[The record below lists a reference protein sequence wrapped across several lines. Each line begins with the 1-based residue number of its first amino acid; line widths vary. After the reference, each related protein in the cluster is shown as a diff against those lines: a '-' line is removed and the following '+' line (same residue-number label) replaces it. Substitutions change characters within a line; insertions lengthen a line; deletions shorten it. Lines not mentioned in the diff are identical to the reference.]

1 VPLYRDVLSVLSY
14 KKNLITAMLL
24 LAPVLIFP
32 APAFSKGEES
42 VKGPARKPITVTSD
56 SMEVDTKENLVTFK
70 GNVEA
75 IENFTLCSDELY
87 VRYDDAKQV
96 SEIKAKGSV
105 RIFQDGRV
113 AASREAVFS
122 NKERTIVL
130 TGEPQVKQCK
140 DTVKGDKITIYVD
153 QKNALVE
160 SGSGGRVKA
169 VIMPEKDCAGGA
181 AEKVDSEEAR
191 CKRSR

>member
-1 VPLYRDVLSVLSY
+1 MNVLSY
-14 KKNLITAMLL
+14 KRKLTAAMLP
-24 LAPVLIFP
+24 LAAVLVFS
-32 APAFSKGEES
+32 APAFSKEQELG
-42 VKGPARKPITVTSD
+42 KGSAKKPITVTSD
-56 SMEVDTKENLVTFK
+56 SMEADTKENLVIFK

-75 IENFTLCSDELY
+75 IESFTLCSDELY

-96 SEIKAKGSV
+96 SEIKAKGNV
-105 RIFQDGRV
+105 RIFQDGRS

-160 SGSGGRVKA
+160 SGGGGRVKA
-169 VIMPEKDCAGGA
+169 VIMPDKNCAGAGGT
-181 AEKVDSEEAR
+181 AEKTTSEETR
-191 CKRSR
+191 CKGPR

>member
-1 VPLYRDVLSVLSY
+1 
-14 KKNLITAMLL
+14 MLL

-32 APAFSKGEES
+32 APAFSKEQEAGKS
-42 VKGPARKPITVTSD
+42 PARKPITVTSD

-75 IENFTLCSDELY
+75 IESFILCSDELY

-96 SEIKAKGSV
+96 SEIKAKGGV
-105 RIFQDGRV
+105 RIFQDGRI
-113 AASREAVFS
+113 ASSREAVFS
-122 NKERTIVL
+122 NKDRTIVL

-153 QKNALVE
+153 QKNAVVE
-160 SGSGGRVKA
+160 SGGGGRVKA
-169 VIMPEKDCAGGA
+169 VIMPEKDCAGAA
-181 AEKVDSEEAR
+181 AEKVESEEAR
-191 CKRSR
+191 CKRPR